1 MKTKIIAYALGSIIL
16 VVGLSITFFAPK
28 SVTEYVAQEVIV
40 EVDALEQALKSA
52 QDAKK
57 SEIEAVAEKARVEA
71 RTQEMKKV
79 ELEVISEFSKKLDVR
94 KVELQKETKVY

>member
-40 EVDALEQALKSA
+40 EVDALEQAVKSA

-71 RTQEMKKV
+71 HTQEMKKV

>member
-1 MKTKIIAYALGSIIL
+1 
-16 VVGLSITFFAPK
+16 
-28 SVTEYVAQEVIV
+28 
-40 EVDALEQALKSA
+40 
-52 QDAKK
+52 
-57 SEIEAVAEKARVEA
+57 VEA